1 MQVQQLGTTST
12 QSLKDNTNH
21 LEILIIFGLT
31 SYPCI
36 CSEIP

>member
-1 MQVQQLGTTST
+1 MQVQQLGTTSA
-12 QSLKDNTNH
+12 QSLKDNSNH
-21 LEILIIFGLT
+21 LEIFIIFGLT